1 MSMIPRPDL
10 ARSVQAGAMLGE
22 AIGGA
27 IDAKQES
34 DFQKDLQ
41 DTLARPN
48 FRSFNDLM
56 TKYPSKAENIQK
68 LNDRMDAAEKESS
81 YKTGI
86 DVYTALETGN
96 TDTAKTILDE
106 QIAAGKNAGR
116 DMRIIENIRTKMDQD
131 PKAAQAGIGLWLA
144 GSDPKR
150 WDETTT
156 AFEARAKKEAERQ
169 KAEFQ
174 SVESR
179 AKAQK
184 AAVDSKFAESNA
196 LLDLQKKGYDITKIQ
211 QDISFAKENQRI
223 AMLDKQLK
231 REEDALR
238 RKELEGKLVDAQAAR
253 DEKVKQKAADA
264 EGAVA
269 TIDNS
274 LTTIQRVLNNPAWR
288 DVVGSFEGGE
298 WIGEPLTLFDD
309 KEQDAIAA
317 IETLGSQVFLTNAK
331 QFGSTAGLTEKEG
344 AKLQASLASLTRKQS
359 EESFQKNLE
368 EADRLM
374 RKARSNLFRRSGMP
388 ETRPDIPQEFTGAQ
402 AQPGRGTIQPAG
414 APLPGEFSAP
424 GVVPTGGGTQMP
436 AGFRRLPSTQ

>member
-41 DTLARPN
+41 DTLARPG

-56 TKYPSKAENIQK
+56 AKYPSKAENIQK

-96 TDTAKTILDE
+96 TDTAKAILDE

-116 DMRIIENIRTKMDQD
+116 DTRIIENIRTKMDQD

-196 LLDLQKKGYDITKIQ
+196 LLDLQKKGYDIKKIQ
-211 QDISFAKENQRI
+211 QDLAFASDNQRI
-223 AMLDKQLK
+223 ALLDKQLQREQNDLK
-231 REEDALR
+231 RV
-238 RKELEGKLVDAQAAR
+238 ELESKIADAKSAR
-253 DEKVKQKAADA
+253 DSKVREKAAEA
-264 EGAVA
+264 ESAVA
-269 TIDNS
+269 SIDNGIA
-274 LTTIQRVLNNPAWR
+274 TVDRILNNPSWR
-288 DVVGSFEGGE
+288 DVVGALEGGE
-298 WIGEPLTLFDD
+298 GIVGGALTGFDE
-309 KEQDAIAA
+309 KELDAIAA
-317 IETLGSQVFLTNAK
+317 IETLGSQVFLANAK
-331 QFGSTAGLTEKEG
+331 QFGSTAGLSEKEG
-344 AKLQASLASLTRKQS
+344 NKLQAAAASLTRRQS
-359 EESFQKNLE
+359 EESFKQNLE
-368 EADRLM
+368 IVKSLM
-374 RKARSNLFRRSGMP
+374 EKARANVFKRTGVP
-388 ETRPDIPQEFTGAQ
+388 EIPREVPGAS
-402 AQPGRGTIQPAG
+402 AG
-414 APLPGEFSAP
+414 AKTFSFTAP
-424 GVVPTGGGTQMP
+424 NGQIFNFPSQEALNNFKNA
-436 AGFRRLPSTQ
+436 AGIR

>member
-1 MSMIPRPDL
+1 
-10 ARSVQAGAMLGE
+10 
-22 AIGGA
+22 
-27 IDAKQES
+27 
-34 DFQKDLQ
+34 
-41 DTLARPN
+41 
-48 FRSFNDLM
+48 
-56 TKYPSKAENIQK
+56 
-68 LNDRMDAAEKESS
+68 
-81 YKTGI
+81 
-86 DVYTALETGN
+86 
-96 TDTAKTILDE
+96 
-106 QIAAGKNAGR
+106 
-116 DMRIIENIRTKMDQD
+116 MDQD

-184 AAVDSKFAESNA
+184 AAVDSRFAESNA

-223 AMLDKQLK
+223 AMIDKQLQ

-238 RKELEGKLVDAQAAR
+238 RKELEGKLADAQAAR
-253 DEKVKQKAADA
+253 DSAVRQKTADA
-264 EGAVA
+264 ESAVA
-269 TIDNS
+269 AIDNS
-274 LTTIQRVLNNPAWR
+274 LTTIQRVINNPAWR

-298 WIGEPLTLFDD
+298 WIGEPLTLLDD

-344 AKLQASLASLTRKQS
+344 VKLQASLASLTRKQS

-402 AQPGRGTIQPAG
+402 ALPERGTIQPAG

-424 GVVPTGGGTQMP
+424 GVVQTGGGTQMP